1 MLFFNFSRIFKLKGI
16 DRPFTYL
23 TARGYSA
30 TTATKLANNRVEEI
44 NLVRLEKFCR
54 DFNCTPND
62 IIDFRQNTKDPLPK
76 DHALHVLTKAEIS
89 NVILEKINA
98 LPMDKIQQIHDIIKN
113 ME

>member
-16 DRPFTYL
+16 ERPFTYL

-44 NLVRLEKFCR
+44 NVVRLEKFCR

-62 IIDFRQNTKDPLPK
+62 VLDFRQNPKDPLPK
-76 DHALHVLTKAEIS
+76 DHALNALTKAEIS
-89 NVILEKINA
+89 SAILEKINA
-98 LPMDKIQQIHDIIKN
+98 LPMDKIQQIHD
-113 ME
+113 